1 VRRLAAVVA
10 LTIAACGGKD
20 RNPVVPD
27 PTAPVIEPTPP
38 PPVIAPPTPTP
49 QPTRTP
55 QCPDLPLRE

>member
-1 VRRLAAVVA
+1 MRRLAALVA

-27 PTAPVIEPTPP
+27 PTAPVIEPTP
-38 PPVIAPPTPTP
+38 TP
-49 QPTRTP
+49 QATRTP